1 MIMNACILSIFKYAC
16 PILIDANVNLQ
27 QKMNT
32 LLIKCTRK
40 ILGFK
45 SYKWN
50 VTTIMR
56 EMKWYTYYQ
65 ILMIEAVTFL
75 HKCLYENLPISI
87 TNLLCYSLNRTQN
100 IRKVRK
106 VIVKEGTSSAKHSQ
120 TLIYRAVY
128 LYNQL
133 PSEIKGYHCK
143 RFKKNAAQYL
153 SSNYGNNLVPKNIIV

>member
-1 MIMNACILSIFKYAC
+1 
-16 PILIDANVNLQ
+16 
-27 QKMNT
+27 
-32 LLIKCTRK
+32 
-40 ILGFK
+40 
-45 SYKWN
+45 
-50 VTTIMR
+50 
-56 EMKWYTYYQ
+56 
-65 ILMIEAVTFL
+65 MIEAVTFL

-87 TNLLCYSLNRTQN
+87 TSLLCYSLNRTQN

-106 VIVKEGTSSAKHSQ
+106 VIVKESTCSAKHSQ

-153 SSNYGNNLVPKNIIV
+153 LSNYGNNLVPKNITV